1 MGSRATVP
9 FAPPDSVTVDR
20 TWRTV
25 AGELRIVR
33 RHWWSRGRL
42 QQKWKVSKQHLSGYP
57 IGLGCTYEWRD
68 VDCVKVDRDGRDISG
83 TTEW

>member
-1 MGSRATVP
+1 MVIAVSDDP
-9 FAPPDSVTVDR
+9 FALQAADARRWCPAED
-20 TWRTV
+20 
-25 AGELRIVR
+25 LRIVR

-42 QQKWKVSKQHLSGYP
+42 QQKWKVNKYHASGYV
-57 IGLGCTYEWRD
+57 LGYDYEWRD